1 MQSNLS
7 FAHKSPF
14 QARNWSLLMQPI
26 LQMLVASCKFA
37 SIEYVHHT
45 INLNR
50 KSSSTPGDDD
60 ISQMLYWFGRGATS
74 ITIATRITSRLS
86 QYSKCFKIIAK
97 KRGKIKFYRQSSV
110 SQKKHVPVS
119 RFSLGFSKTSW
130 RNIIFLCHSAFLWRL
145 MTLVMTSY
153 EGLMTHCSLQM

>member
-60 ISQMLYWFGRGATS
+60 ISQMLYRFGRAATS

-110 SQKKHVPVS
+110 SQKKHVPKS
-119 RFSLGFSKTSW
+119 RFSLGFSKTS
-130 RNIIFLCHSAFLWRL
+130 
-145 MTLVMTSY
+145 
-153 EGLMTHCSLQM
+153 